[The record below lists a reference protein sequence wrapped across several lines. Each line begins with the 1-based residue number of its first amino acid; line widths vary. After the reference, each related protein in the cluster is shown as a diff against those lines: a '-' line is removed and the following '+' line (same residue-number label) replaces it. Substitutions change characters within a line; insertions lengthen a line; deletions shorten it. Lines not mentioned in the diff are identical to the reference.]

1 VILERRGCQEGVGRL
16 LCRSLL
22 ALGLLGSLAS
32 GRAAAAGEEIR
43 VLLLS
48 GQNNHDWKATTP
60 ELLAI
65 LRESGGFAIDVNEKP
80 ELITV
85 RLLEPYDVILSNWNS
100 FGLDLR
106 DSDWP
111 AEVRTAY
118 LDFVRR
124 GKGHVVVHAG
134 SSSFPDWG
142 DYRRLT
148 LANWKMGQTS
158 HGPNHEFP
166 VRMENASHPVT
177 AGLRTFT
184 ITDELWRRPGL
195 VEEAEVL
202 ASSFSAADTQG
213 TEGWEPAVL
222 AGRFGEGRSLTV
234 LLGHDVRAMANPGFR
249 QLVRRAVEWAAT
261 GKVAARKSQWLRED
275 GALTLVG
282 PSGPLWQLRYSPEL
296 DTPYFHPLNTADGRA
311 LTWDRPPDHVWHHGL
326 WFSWKFINTVN
337 YWEIDGKTGRP
348 AGQTTWSNVRVET
361 AETQTARIAM
371 DLAYRP
377 AGEDVP
383 VLTEER
389 TIEAR
394 PPDAEGTYS
403 MDWTLAFRA
412 VQKVVLDRTPIP
424 GEPGG
429 QGWGGYSG
437 LSLRLAA
444 ALAERG
450 VASSDGPIIEM
461 PEDRH
466 RGRHTAVDYSG
477 VIDGKPEG
485 IAVLDNPRNPGS
497 PTPWYV
503 IRSADMSFFS
513 PAVLCYGPITLEAGQ
528 RLALRYRVI
537 VHHGR
542 WDSARLNEEYA
553 KYSRQTHES
562 K

>member
-1 VILERRGCQEGVGRL
+1 VILERRGYREGVGCL
-16 LCRSLL
+16 LRRSLL
-22 ALGLLGSLAS
+22 ALGLLGSLAW

-106 DSDWP
+106 GSDWP
-111 AEVRTAY
+111 AEARAAY

-158 HGPNHEFP
+158 HGPSHEFA

-184 ITDELWRRPGL
+184 TTDELWRRPGL

-213 TEGWEPAVL
+213 TKGWEPAVL

-234 LLGHDVRAMANPGFR
+234 LLGHDVRAMASPGFR

-261 GKVAARKSQWLRED
+261 GKVAARNSQWLRED
-275 GALTLVG
+275 GALTLGRSFRAAVAVPLQSGARHSLLPSAPQRGREDADVG
-282 PSGPLWQLRYSPEL
+282 PAARPRLAPRAVIQLEVHQRRQL
-296 DTPYFHPLNTADGRA
+296 LG
-311 LTWDRPPDHVWHHGL
+311 DRRQDRSACGPDHLVQR
-326 WFSWKFINTVN
+326 
-337 YWEIDGKTGRP
+337 EGR
-348 AGQTTWSNVRVET
+348 R
-361 AETQTARIAM
+361 R
-371 DLAYRP
+371 
-377 AGEDVP
+377 
-383 VLTEER
+383 
-389 TIEAR
+389 
-394 PPDAEGTYS
+394 
-403 MDWTLAFRA
+403 
-412 VQKVVLDRTPIP
+412 
-424 GEPGG
+424 
-429 QGWGGYSG
+429 
-437 LSLRLAA
+437 
-444 ALAERG
+444 
-450 VASSDGPIIEM
+450 
-461 PEDRH
+461 
-466 RGRHTAVDYSG
+466 
-477 VIDGKPEG
+477 
-485 IAVLDNPRNPGS
+485 
-497 PTPWYV
+497 
-503 IRSADMSFFS
+503 
-513 PAVLCYGPITLEAGQ
+513 
-528 RLALRYRVI
+528 
-537 VHHGR
+537 
-542 WDSARLNEEYA
+542 
-553 KYSRQTHES
+553 
-562 K
+562 

>member
-1 VILERRGCQEGVGRL
+1 MILERRGYREGVGCL
-16 LCRSLL
+16 LRRSLL
-22 ALGLLGSLAS
+22 ALGLLGSLAW

-65 LRESGGFAIDVNEKP
+65 LRESGGFAIDVNERP

-106 DSDWP
+106 GSDWP
-111 AEVRTAY
+111 AGARAAY

-134 SSSFPDWG
+134 SSSFPDWE

-158 HGPNHEFP
+158 HGPSHEFP

-184 ITDELWRRPGL
+184 TTDELWRRPGL
-195 VEEAEVL
+195 VEEAELL
-202 ASSFSAADTQG
+202 ASSFSAADTPG
-213 TEGWEPAVL
+213 TKGWEPAVL

-234 LLGHDVRAMANPGFR
+234 LLGHDVRAMASPGFR

-261 GKVAARKSQWLRED
+261 GKVAARNSQWLRED

-282 PSGPLWQLRYSPEL
+282 PSGPLWRFRYSPEL
-296 DTPYFHPLNTADGRA
+296 DTPYFHPLNTADGRT
-311 LTWDRPPDHVWHHGL
+311 LTWDRPPDHLWHHGL
-326 WFSWKFINTVN
+326 WFSWKFINAVN

-348 AGQTTWSNVRVET
+348 AGQTTWSNVRVDAGDDLT
-361 AETQTARIAM
+361 SRIAM

-377 AGEDVP
+377 AGEGAP

-389 TIEAR
+389 TIESG

-403 MDWTLAFRA
+403 MDWTCAFRA
-412 VQKVVLDRTPIP
+412 IQKVVLDRTPLP
-424 GEPGG
+424 GEPEG
-429 QGWGGYSG
+429 QGWGGYAG

-444 ALAERG
+444 ALRDRQ
-450 VASSDGPIIEM
+450 VMSSDGPIAEM
-461 PEDRH
+461 PEDRY
-466 RGRHTAVDYSG
+466 RGRHTAADYSG
-477 VIDGKPEG
+477 VIDGNEEG

-503 IRSADMSFFS
+503 IRSAEMSFFS
-513 PAVLCYGPITLEAGQ
+513 PAILCYGPITLEAGQ
-528 RLALRYRVI
+528 RLTLRYRVI

-542 WDSARLNEEYA
+542 WDSTRLNAEYA